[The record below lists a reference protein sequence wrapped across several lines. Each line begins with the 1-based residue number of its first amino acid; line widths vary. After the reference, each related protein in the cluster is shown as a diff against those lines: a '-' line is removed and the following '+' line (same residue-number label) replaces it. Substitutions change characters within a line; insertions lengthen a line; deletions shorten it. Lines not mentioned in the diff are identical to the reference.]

1 MVPGSGN
8 GNGKDATKNNHH
20 HPQLENV
27 MLLRRATASS
37 ARGPPFLL
45 SILNPAQ
52 YESENKA
59 IFGALNLN
67 PQLFYNE
74 VLNIVD
80 NVLDK
85 AFNIFYQD
93 ASTKLNIEGTQSSHD
108 LKMFISVMVQNL
120 ELIYKTSKQSY
131 TTTDDVLA
139 AIDGGK
145 SEGGSV
151 GRH

>member
-1 MVPGSGN
+1 
-8 GNGKDATKNNHH
+8 
-20 HPQLENV
+20 

-85 AFNIFYQD
+85 AFNIFYQ
-93 ASTKLNIEGTQSSHD
+93 
-108 LKMFISVMVQNL
+108 
-120 ELIYKTSKQSY
+120 
-131 TTTDDVLA
+131 
-139 AIDGGK
+139 
-145 SEGGSV
+145 
-151 GRH
+151 